1 MSKNQLYLGQE
12 FLINEITFNN
22 MKNILLLMLSII
34 LSGCAST
41 NWTHQ
46 TSNNS
51 KLSLDKGECR
61 AFANSKSPT
70 YLCKNP
76 LYCEPEE
83 WAEVITSIS
92 TNNATFDYC
101 MYKKGY
107 KPN

>member
-1 MSKNQLYLGQE
+1 MSKNKLYLGQE
-12 FLINEITFNN
+12 FLINEIIFQN
-22 MKNILLLMLSII
+22 MKNILLIMLLII

-46 TSNNS
+46 NSNNS
-51 KLSLDKGECR
+51 KLSFDKGECR

-76 LYCEPEE
+76 FYCEPEE

-107 KPN
+107 KLN

>member
-1 MSKNQLYLGQE
+1 LSKNKLYLGQE
-12 FLINEITFNN
+12 FLINEIIFQN
-22 MKNILLLMLSII
+22 MKNILLIMLLII

-46 TSNNS
+46 NSNNS
-51 KLSLDKGECR
+51 KLSFDKGECR

-76 LYCEPEE
+76 FYCEPEE

-107 KPN
+107 KLN

>member
-1 MSKNQLYLGQE
+1 
-12 FLINEITFNN
+12 
-22 MKNILLLMLSII
+22 MKNNLLIILLII
-34 LSGCAST
+34 LNGCAST

-46 TSNNS
+46 NSNNL

-83 WAEVITSIS
+83 WAEVISSIS

-107 KPN
+107 KLN